1 MGCIILNESFLERVV
16 NQTIT
21 ALMSIN
27 WLQIFWMIIF
37 ITAGISLAYLIRL
50 LMRRTLIKV
59 MEYTT
64 LKAIE
69 KIVFYALSTIVI
81 LLAISSAGIDISG
94 IALAG
99 GIIGIILGFATQTII
114 ANLFAG
120 LFLYWD
126 KPFSIGDFIEVDNT
140 LGYVIEISLLS
151 TRIKTLDGVHVRL
164 PNEKVF
170 TAKIM
175 NYSKHVARRLTFIA
189 SISYREDVQRACEV
203 IRRVITEHPL
213 VLVEPKPIVYVKELG
228 DSGVNIE
235 VYVWVPSRLWLEA
248 YTDILWRIK
257 KALTE
262 EGIEIPFP
270 QRDVWF
276 RTPLEIRVNMKEFEG
291 VTDIIRHTGLDQEY
305 ATEEA

>member
-1 MGCIILNESFLERVV
+1 MGRFV
-16 NQTIT
+16 NQTLT
-21 ALMSIN
+21 AIMSID
-27 WLQIFWMIIF
+27 WLQIFWMILF
-37 ITAGISLAYLIRL
+37 IVAGISLAYLIRL

-59 MEYTT
+59 MEYAT
-64 LKAIE
+64 LKTIE
-69 KIVFYALSTIVI
+69 RIVFYSLSTIVV

-94 IALAG
+94 IAFAG

-114 ANLFAG
+114 ANFFAG

-140 LGYVIEISLLS
+140 LGHVIEISLLS

-170 TAKIM
+170 TARIV

-189 SISYREDVQRACEV
+189 SISYREDVKQACEV
-203 IRRVITEHPL
+203 IRRVVNEHPL
-213 VLVEPKPIVYVKELG
+213 VLVDPKPIVYVKELA

-235 VYVWVPSRLWLEA
+235 VHVWVPSRLWLEA

-257 KALTE
+257 KALSDA
-262 EGIEIPFP
+262 GIEIPFP

-276 RTPLEIRVNMKEFEG
+276 RSPLEIRVNLKEFESISD
-291 VTDIIRHTGLDQEY
+291 VLRHTGLEQEY
-305 ATEEA
+305 AAEEA